1 MRPSTFLS
9 LFFFGHML
17 FLDMPFSEF
26 YQFLVGLFREA
37 EPCQVSKNGGV
48 NVTRYHC
55 CYSRNHQGRQGTCIS
70 KYPHHYQILLILS
83 FYPYKRTRVKLYI
96 RLNFWSFLWNI
107 DVFFIFIVLNFELL
121 FSVFMHSRIVQNRIS
136 LVRGVWGGGDGPCI
150 SLIESGPL
158 LDRCHWESSADQYFP
173 KTYKNTEGV
182 SINAYGG
189 LIMAIRWKFS
199 SSIT

>member
-1 MRPSTFLS
+1 MTVIILFIPQFIRSFICNLQVHSRLHFMKPNNPTKFLVSCRNVIQEVSIHFQMRPSTFLS

-96 RLNFWSFLWNI
+96 RLNF
-107 DVFFIFIVLNFELL
+107 
-121 FSVFMHSRIVQNRIS
+121 
-136 LVRGVWGGGDGPCI
+136 
-150 SLIESGPL
+150 
-158 LDRCHWESSADQYFP
+158 
-173 KTYKNTEGV
+173 
-182 SINAYGG
+182 
-189 LIMAIRWKFS
+189 
-199 SSIT
+199 

>member
-136 LVRGVWGGGDGPCI
+136 LVRGVWGGGGRSVHI
-150 SLIESGPL
+150 FNWIRSIIGSVSLREQCGSVFSENIQKHW
-158 LDRCHWESSADQYFP
+158 RCF
-173 KTYKNTEGV
+173 N
-182 SINAYGG
+182 
-189 LIMAIRWKFS
+189 
-199 SSIT
+199 